1 MVNREDILKDVLFKM
16 NYNPSKTLVENTK
29 LMEQPEGVMDRRIG
43 ITAQNAKA
51 VGMSQGEYEKKLQ
64 QQASKSL
71 ESFTEF
77 ISDPHFFLPA
87 SAAVITIMTGGVGG
101 LVIAGVLEV
110 ADIALYVKEKD
121 YTSAGIGMVFAL
133 IPGSMLIRK
142 LGVGEIAEQE
152 VKVLLKKVSRGLDL
166 TSKEKK
172 IVQSIEQN
180 KSWIAKNVAQQSAK
194 VLSRKILSKYTGKK
208 LLIAILYMIKYGLLP
223 YRFGWRVAALGGGFI
238 TAMQLGKILGIA
250 IQGLDY
256 RNVEL
261 PENYVKLNPKQK
273 EQVKKDVLQ
282 QVIEQ
287 SPDIKVIATK
297 EIDGIINTSDEQKV
311 QQINKG
317 LQTLDS
323 ELDSIFG
330 SR

>member
-101 LVIAGVLEV
+101 LVIAGVLEA

-121 YTSAGIGMVFAL
+121 YTSAGIGMVFAM
-133 IPGSMLIRK
+133 IPGGMLISK
-142 LGVGEIAEQE
+142 LGVGKITKQE
-152 VKVLLKKVSRGLDL
+152 VKILLKKIKEGLDL
-166 TSKEKK
+166 TNKEKK

-180 KSWIAKNVAQQSAK
+180 KSWIAKNVAKQSAK
-194 VLSRKILSKYTGKK
+194 VLSRKILTKYTGKK
-208 LLIAILYMIKYGLLP
+208 LLIAIFYMIKYGLIP
-223 YRFGWRVAALGGGFI
+223 YRFGWRVTALGGGFI
-238 TAMQLGKILGIA
+238 TAMQLGKILGIG

-273 EQVKKDVLQ
+273 EQVKKDILQ

-287 SPDIKVIATK
+287 SPEIKVMATK
-297 EIDGIINTSDEQKV
+297 EVDDIINTSDEEKV
-311 QQINKG
+311 KYITIQLEK
-317 LQTLDS
+317 LDS
-323 ELDSIFG
+323 ELDSILG